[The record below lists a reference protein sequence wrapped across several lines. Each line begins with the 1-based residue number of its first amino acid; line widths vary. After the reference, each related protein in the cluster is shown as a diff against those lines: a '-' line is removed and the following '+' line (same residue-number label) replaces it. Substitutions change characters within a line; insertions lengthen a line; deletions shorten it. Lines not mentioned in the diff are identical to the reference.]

1 MNFPKLFI
9 CSIIIV
15 ILLKIL
21 LKKFK
26 NIKDIIKEN
35 QNQEKLKRQEELK
48 QKELKQREVQKKE
61 TSLEEL
67 RQKKLNQ
74 DKLKEEEL
82 KNFNKKTKYDIQAIE
97 ELQRRLRQGVQNL
110 KELRLEEIR
119 ENIIQEDIQQYVS
132 QKAQQREILKRKSQQ
147 KQKWQMSYI
156 DRLDN
161 GYEFEEYIAEL
172 LEKLGYT
179 NVEVTP
185 ISNDGGADVLAKK
198 NGATYAFQ
206 CKWHSKNNTGKNIG
220 YDAVQQAHSGKD
232 LYKNERQLEEV
243 YGIVATNSYFTN
255 KAIDRAKILDITLW
269 NRNKLEK
276 LLKEARESSFLY

>member
-172 LEKLGYT
+172 L
-179 NVEVTP
+179 
-185 ISNDGGADVLAKK
+185 
-198 NGATYAFQ
+198 
-206 CKWHSKNNTGKNIG
+206 
-220 YDAVQQAHSGKD
+220 
-232 LYKNERQLEEV
+232 
-243 YGIVATNSYFTN
+243 
-255 KAIDRAKILDITLW
+255 
-269 NRNKLEK
+269 
-276 LLKEARESSFLY
+276 